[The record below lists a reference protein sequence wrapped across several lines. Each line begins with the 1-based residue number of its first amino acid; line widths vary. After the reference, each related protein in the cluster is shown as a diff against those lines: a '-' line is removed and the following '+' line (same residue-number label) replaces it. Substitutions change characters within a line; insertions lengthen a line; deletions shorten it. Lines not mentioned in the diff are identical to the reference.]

1 MAAMSDSPAGADPP
15 RADPV
20 RVRRARIARFAK
32 IGQRVGYLLFA
43 LAAVAFFVG
52 SAMQF
57 PGGLVTLIEVCLLV
71 GSAFLAPSIV
81 LGYAVKAAERDDQER
96 GR

>member
-1 MAAMSDSPAGADPP
+1 MTNAPAGADPP
-15 RADPV
+15 PADPV
-20 RVRRARIARFAK
+20 RVRRARVARFAK

-43 LAAVAFFVG
+43 IAAIAFFIGLAA
-52 SAMQF
+52 QF
-57 PGGLVTLIEVCLLV
+57 PVALVTLIEVCLLA

-81 LGYAVKAAERDDQER
+81 LAYAVKAAERDDREH